1 MKLSLVVPCYNEEGN
16 VKIFAETVKK
26 TFKNNIEDYEIIF
39 INDGSKDNTIGKLK
53 ELLEETDQ
61 NIKIINFSR
70 NFGKEAGMYA
80 GLKEAKGDYVTIID
94 ADLQQRPDYVVK
106 MVEIL
111 DENKEYDSVVA
122 YQEQRKESKVLTFFK
137 NKFYKIINEMSETEF
152 VMGASDFRTFRRN
165 MVDAILEMQEYYRFS
180 KGIFSWVG
188 FNNCYMTYD
197 VQARNEGTS
206 KWSFYKLFKY
216 AIEGIVSFTTVPL
229 RFATILGIIVS
240 LLSLIYLVVVIV
252 EKIFYGIDTEGYAT
266 IVTLILLLGGV
277 QLLSI
282 GIIGEYLARTY
293 VETKDRPIYITREIL
308 TNEKE
313 KNNDK

>member
-16 VKIFAETVKK
+16 VKIFAETVEKA
-26 TFKNNIEDYEIIF
+26 FKNQIQDYEIIF
-39 INDGSKDNTIGKLK
+39 INDGSKDNTIEKLK
-53 ELLEETDQ
+53 ELLKNKQQ

-80 GLKEAKGDYVTIID
+80 GLKEAKGEYVTIID

-106 MVEIL
+106 MVDIL
-111 DENKEYDSVVA
+111 EENPEYDSVVA
-122 YQEQRKESKVLTFFK
+122 YQETRKESKVLTFFK
-137 NKFYKIINEMSETEF
+137 NKFYKIINRMSETEF

-165 MVDAILEMQEYYRFS
+165 MVDAILEMKEYYRFS

-197 VQARNEGTS
+197 VQARNEGNS

-216 AIEGIVSFTTVPL
+216 AVEGIVSFTTVPL
-229 RFATILGIIVS
+229 RLATIVGIIVS
-240 LLSLIYLVVVIV
+240 LLSLAYLISVLV
-252 EKIFYGIDTEGYAT
+252 EKIFHGINIEGYAT
-266 IVTLILLLGGV
+266 IVTLILLIGGI
-277 QLLSI
+277 QLLCI

-293 VETKDRPIYITREIL
+293 VETKNRPVYITREIL

-313 KNNDK
+313 NKNAK